1 MSCTGITDIVTRE
14 TGRYMP
20 GEIFRRNFGTSPW
33 VPGGLIERGVYPA
46 GLSEVISNLVYGR
59 SAPTEVNAAGWAN
72 ISVIDGQEGGA
83 CLPPVQ
89 KINIGSTPRTFR
101 LQRKALEGPDF
112 CAEEFRS
119 VFDLRKQLDQ
129 ISAIMAERI
138 RIEWEE
144 YNRYQYFLN
153 TQTKVVVDSCT
164 SPTTDSSL
172 ASDYP
177 AACPTMTVG
186 VGFLDKFRNKA
197 IRAGAAASSILQNGT
212 PTLAIVASPE
222 WIENFIIS
230 NSDTRQDIRWADSGK
245 GDRSRLLMALGVN
258 STYRGYMLIADPFAR
273 RFTCEGGGPPVPVS
287 PYEEVSM
294 TKGTSDD
301 VSADWEAAP
310 YEELFIFDPQVMKQL
325 VPAPITN
332 PAPNFRF
339 DPVSYVGDIK
349 VMNIP
354 NRQCNPDGN
363 ILYHRAILAASS
375 EPMLTWKGYSFV
387 QLRCDPACGNA
398 TACPS

>member
-1 MSCTGITDIVTRE
+1 MSCTGITDILTRE
-14 TGRYMP
+14 TGRYLP

-33 VPGGLIERGVYPA
+33 APGGLIERGVYPA

-59 SAPTEVNAAGWAN
+59 SAPTGVNADGWAN
-72 ISVIDGQEGGA
+72 ITVVDGQEGGA
-83 CLPPVQ
+83 CLPPTT

-129 ISAIMAERI
+129 ISAILAERV
-138 RIEWEE
+138 RLEWEE

-164 SPTTDSSL
+164 SPTEDTSL

-177 AACPTMTVG
+177 SACPTQTIG
-186 VGFLDKFRNKA
+186 VGFLDRYRNRA
-197 IRAGAAASSILQNGT
+197 IRNGAAASSILQNGL
-212 PTLAIVASPE
+212 PTLAIIASPE
-222 WIENFIIS
+222 WIANFILA
-230 NSDTRQDIRWADSGK
+230 NAETRQDIRWADSGK
-245 GDRSRLLMALGVN
+245 GSNARLLQALGVN
-258 STYRGYMLIADPFAR
+258 TTYRGYMLIADMYAR
-273 RFTCEGGGPPVPVS
+273 RFTCSGGPPVPVS
-287 PYEEVSM
+287 PFVDNSA
-294 TKGTSDD
+294 TKGTTTDINP
-301 VSADWEAAP
+301 DWESAP
-310 YEELFIFDPQVMKQL
+310 YEELFIFDPMVMKQL

-349 VMNIP
+349 VQNIP

-363 ILYHRAILAASS
+363 ILYHRVIMAASS
-375 EPMLTWKGYSFV
+375 EPMLTWKGYSFA

-398 TACPS
+398 TSCAT

>member
-1 MSCTGITDIVTRE
+1 MSCTGITDILARE
-14 TGRYMP
+14 TGRYLP

-33 VPGGLIERGVYPA
+33 TPGGLLERGVYPA

-59 SAPTEVNAAGWAN
+59 SATTDVNASGWAN
-72 ISVIDGQEGGA
+72 ISVVDGQEGGA
-83 CLPPVQ
+83 CLPPTE

-129 ISAIMAERI
+129 ISAIIAERV

-153 TQTKVVVDSCT
+153 TQTKVVVNSCATPTEDT
-164 SPTTDSSL
+164 SLSS
-172 ASDYP
+172 SYP
-177 AACPTMTVG
+177 AGCPTQTIG
-186 VGFLDKFRNKA
+186 VGLLDKYRNKA
-197 IRAGAAASSILQNGT
+197 IRNGAAASSILQNGT
-212 PTLAIVASPE
+212 PTLAIIASPE
-222 WIENFIIS
+222 WIENFIIA
-230 NSDTRQDIRWADSGK
+230 NADTRQDIRWADSGK
-245 GDRSRLLMALGVN
+245 GNNSRLLQALGVN
-258 STYRGYMLIADPFAR
+258 MTYRGYMLIADMFAR
-273 RFTCEGGGPPVPVS
+273 RFTCPNGVLTTVS
-287 PYEEVSM
+287 PFLDANM
-294 TKGTSDD
+294 TKGMTDD
-301 VSADWEAAP
+301 INPDWETAP

-349 VMNIP
+349 VQNIP

-363 ILYHRAILAASS
+363 ILYHRVIMAASS
-375 EPMLTWKGYSFV
+375 EPMLTWKGYSFA

-398 TACPS
+398 TSCSS

>member
-1 MSCTGITDIVTRE
+1 MGCTGITDILTRE
-14 TGRYMP
+14 TGRYLP

-33 VPGGLIERGVYPA
+33 VPGGLLERGVYPA

-59 SAPTEVNAAGWAN
+59 SAPTDVNAAGWAN
-72 ISVIDGQEGGA
+72 ITVVDGQEGGA
-83 CLPPVQ
+83 CLPPTA

-129 ISAIMAERI
+129 ISAIIAERV

-153 TQTKVVVDSCT
+153 CQTKVVVDNCS
-164 SPTTDSSL
+164 SPTTDTSL
-172 ASDYP
+172 ATTYP
-177 AACPTMTVG
+177 AACPTQTIG
-186 VGFLDKFRNKA
+186 VGFLDKFRNQA
-197 IRAGAAASSILQNGT
+197 IRNGAAASSILQNGL
-212 PTLAIVASPE
+212 PTLAIIASPE
-222 WIENFIIS
+222 WIENFIIA
-230 NSDTRQDIRWADSGK
+230 NAETRQDIRWADAGE
-245 GDRSRLLMALGVN
+245 GSRATLLRALGVN
-258 STYRGYMLIADPFAR
+258 MTYRGYMLIADMFAR
-273 RFTCEGGGPPVPVS
+273 RFTCDGGVYTTVS
-287 PYEEVSM
+287 PFKDNTV
-294 TKGTSDD
+294 TKGTTDD
-301 VSADWEAAP
+301 INPSWETAP
-310 YEELFIFDPQVMKQL
+310 YEELFIFDPMVMKQL

-339 DPVSYVGDIK
+339 DPISYVGDIK
-349 VMNIP
+349 VQNIP

-363 ILYHRAILAASS
+363 ILYHRVIMAASS
-375 EPMLTWKGYSFV
+375 EPMLTWKGYAFA

-398 TACPS
+398 TSCSS

>member
-33 VPGGLIERGVYPA
+33 TSGGLLERGVYPA

-59 SAPTEVNAAGWAN
+59 SAPTDTNASGWAN
-72 ISVIDGQEGGA
+72 ISVVDGQEGGA

-129 ISAIMAERI
+129 ITAILADRI

-153 TQTKVVVDSCT
+153 CQTKVIVDSAT
-164 SPTTDSSL
+164 SPTTDATLST
-172 ASDYP
+172 DYP
-177 AACPTMTVG
+177 VGCPTQTVG

-212 PTLAIVASPE
+212 PTLAIIASPE
-222 WIENFIIS
+222 WIENFIIA
-230 NSDTRQDIRWADSGK
+230 NAETRQDIRWADNGK
-245 GDRSRLLMALGVN
+245 GDKSRLLQALGVN
-258 STYRGYMLIADPFAR
+258 TTYRGYMLIADMFAR
-273 RFTCEGGGPPVPVS
+273 RFTCNGGSAPVMVS
-287 PYEEVSM
+287 PFSDVSL
-294 TKGTSDD
+294 TKGTSND
-301 VSADWEAAP
+301 VSSTWESAP
-310 YEELFIFDPQVMKQL
+310 FDELFIFDPMVMKQL

-339 DPVSYVGDIK
+339 DPISYVGDIK
-349 VMNIP
+349 VQNIQE
-354 NRQCNPDGN
+354 RRCNPDST

-375 EPMLTWKGYSFV
+375 EPMLTWKGYAFC
-387 QLRCDPACGNA
+387 QLRCDPTTGNA
-398 TACPS
+398 LTCPS

>member
-1 MSCTGITDIVTRE
+1 MSCSGITDIVTRE

-33 VPGGLIERGVYPA
+33 VPGGLLERGVYPA

-59 SAPTEVNAAGWAN
+59 SAPTDVNAQGWSN
-72 ISVIDGQEGGA
+72 ITVVDGQEGGA
-83 CLPPVQ
+83 CLPPTQ

-138 RIEWEE
+138 RLEWEE

-153 TQTKVVVDSCT
+153 CQTKVIVDSC
-164 SPTTDSSL
+164 SAPTTDTALSTT
-172 ASDYP
+172 YP
-177 AACPTMTVG
+177 AGCPTETIG

-197 IRAGAAASSILQNGT
+197 IRAGAAASSILQNGL

-222 WIENFIIS
+222 WIENFIIA
-230 NSDTRQDIRWADSGK
+230 NADTRQDIRWADSGK
-245 GDRSRLLMALGVN
+245 GDKARLLQALGVN
-258 STYRGYMLIADPFAR
+258 STYRGYMLIADLFAR
-273 RFTCEGGGPPVPVS
+273 RFTCEGGVPTTVPPFGAS
-287 PYEEVSM
+287 AM
-294 TKGTSDD
+294 TKGTTDD
-301 VSADWEAAP
+301 VSSAWEVAP
-310 YEELFIFDPQVMKQL
+310 YEELFIFDPMVMKQL

-339 DPVSYVGDIK
+339 DPISYVGDIK
-349 VMNIP
+349 VQNIP

-375 EPMLTWKGYSFV
+375 EPMLTWKGYAFM

-398 TACPS
+398 TSCSS